1 MFVVYGASIQQ
12 LKAVCSSLK
21 ECEGFNSEGWIKSR
35 ISGKKRAVIN
45 LYVKQTVPKFRE
57 ELTMNDSDAG
67 IFAQHLV
74 GYSEMER
81 NLKV

>member
-1 MFVVYGASIQQ
+1 MFVVYGASIEQ
-12 LKAVCSSLK
+12 LKAVCSSLR

-45 LYVKQTVPKFRE
+45 LYVKQIAPKFLG
-57 ELTMNDSDAG
+57 ELAMNDSDAG
-67 IFAQHLV
+67 IFAERMV
-74 GYSEMER
+74 DYSDKER